1 MLTEKNK
8 GLYER
13 EGLYTNKCAVVT
25 GGACGIGSATAK
37 MLAKNGAS
45 VIVVDIKKEESE
57 KVVNDILS
65 LGGTAH
71 NLEVDITS
79 LEDIKRLADFV
90 AEEYGTVDIL
100 VNCAG
105 VSKLTSLFDISEDEW
120 DFVLGV
126 NLKGVFLVSQKMLE
140 IMVNNKTKGAIVNVS
155 SLAGKVGGLVVGAHY
170 AASKAGIIAL
180 TKTMARFAA
189 QYGINVNAL
198 APGTVRTEMIEMWPK
213 EVMDKFIS
221 NVPLGRVAEPE
232 EVAAIICFLV
242 SPEARYITGEVV
254 DVNGGAL
261 MD

>member
-1 MLTEKNK
+1 MVAEKMQ

-13 EGLYTNKCAVVT
+13 EGLHANKCAVVT

-37 MLAKNGAS
+37 MLAKNGAR
-45 VIVVDIKKEESE
+45 VIIVDINKEECE
-57 KVVNDILS
+57 KVANDILR

-71 NLEVDITS
+71 CLEVDITS
-79 LEDIKRLADFV
+79 LEDIKQLVDF
-90 AEEYGTVDIL
+90 ASEEYGTVDIL
-100 VNCAG
+100 ANCAG
-105 VSKLTSLFDISEDEW
+105 VSRLTNLLDISEDEW
-120 DFVLGV
+120 DFVLDV
-126 NLKGVFLVSQKMLE
+126 NLKGVFLVSQKILE
-140 IMVNNKTKGAIVNVS
+140 LMIKNKTKGSIVNVS

-170 AASKAGIIAL
+170 AASKAGVIAL

-198 APGTVRTEMIEMWPK
+198 APGAVRTEMIETWPK

-232 EVAAIICFLV
+232 EVSAIICFLV